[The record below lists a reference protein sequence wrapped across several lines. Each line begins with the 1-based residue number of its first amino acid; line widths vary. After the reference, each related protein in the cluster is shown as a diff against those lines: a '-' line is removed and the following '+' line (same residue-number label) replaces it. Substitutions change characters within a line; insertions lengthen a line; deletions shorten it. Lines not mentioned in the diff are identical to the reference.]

1 MTPSFGHLRTEP
13 PGFVKYVPAIIFT
26 GIPSRKPVCAVC
38 QVGALRG
45 LRNSTNVQ
53 MPGS

>member
-13 PGFVKYVPAIIFT
+13 PGFVKYVPAIIVT